1 MTFIFIIIFTFLMLN
16 RIRNKQHS
24 FMLVNFSNWQIS
36 HLLITKGLLLTF
48 LSAGFLAMDP
58 LFLHVCKSHFSLL
71 FQRYLWWI
79 QSAQLTAL
87 FCFLQYYKDIAP
99 LSSVLPCS
107 EQEVCSL
114 PCFCSSV
121 CNMCFFPLCMLLR
134 FSHYH
139 WF

>member
-1 MTFIFIIIFTFLMLN
+1 
-16 RIRNKQHS
+16 
-24 FMLVNFSNWQIS
+24 
-36 HLLITKGLLLTF
+36 
-48 LSAGFLAMDP
+48 MDP

-107 EQEVCSL
+107 EQEVCFL

-121 CNMCFFPLCMLLR
+121 CNMCFFSPLYAFKV
-134 FSHYH
+134 FSLPLVLSNFNYFFHISCA
-139 WF
+139 WVCWISWTWGFFILIKFLKFWPVFLQIFPSSSPLWGL